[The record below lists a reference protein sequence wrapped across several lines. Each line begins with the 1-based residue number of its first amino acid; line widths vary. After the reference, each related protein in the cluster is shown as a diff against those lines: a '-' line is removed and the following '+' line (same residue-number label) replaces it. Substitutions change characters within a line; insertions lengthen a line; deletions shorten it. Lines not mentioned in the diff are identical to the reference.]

1 MPNYPLTPVFPEF
14 EEVFEWLTER
24 EIALIQFERVNDNFD
39 YFISRCQGNIN
50 LLVINKN
57 FINELLEN
65 VPPLRWMPWLDIFLI
80 DLIDCYNIKK
90 FLNSIP
96 WPYVRKWRDTKKWRL
111 IKEFKNMK
119 SALYMEPIVSKE
131 YPDYLI
137 GVFND
142 FKIKLLEEY
151 DKIMTLQ
158 EEKNRTKQKV
168 EKTLKPKPEKQWSYE
183 LKNIEYLNKTDPE
196 DEIKYFFWQV
206 WERVSNISQKNIIK
220 RYILEL
226 EKILE
231 DLEKYFSMELT
242 EGTLLELKDLE
253 KKTKELI
260 EIWKNIEKKEVEENI
275 IQNQEV
281 AENREEVVKENIYQN
296 SIYKEM
302 IDYILSGQ
310 WLHYQLSSTMNPTYK
325 NSKWDWSFS
334 MKMAR
339 PIFYQID
346 KLFSSWAFDPENF
359 SWQEIVTEM
368 MKSWEQKFEV
378 LIFLNVLKNFEKKWD
393 FIDIFP
399 YFSEAVQKF
408 SETNYYKNDKKE
420 NLAQVQLKLKEIE
433 EKYFFLKNIA

>member
-24 EIALIQFERVNDNFD
+24 EIALIQFERVNNNFD

-158 EEKNRTKQKV
+158 EEKK
-168 EKTLKPKPEKQWSYE
+168 
-183 LKNIEYLNKTDPE
+183 
-196 DEIKYFFWQV
+196 
-206 WERVSNISQKNIIK
+206 
-220 RYILEL
+220 
-226 EKILE
+226 
-231 DLEKYFSMELT
+231 
-242 EGTLLELKDLE
+242 
-253 KKTKELI
+253 
-260 EIWKNIEKKEVEENI
+260 
-275 IQNQEV
+275 
-281 AENREEVVKENIYQN
+281 
-296 SIYKEM
+296 
-302 IDYILSGQ
+302 
-310 WLHYQLSSTMNPTYK
+310 H
-325 NSKWDWSFS
+325 
-334 MKMAR
+334 
-339 PIFYQID
+339 
-346 KLFSSWAFDPENF
+346 
-359 SWQEIVTEM
+359 
-368 MKSWEQKFEV
+368 
-378 LIFLNVLKNFEKKWD
+378 
-393 FIDIFP
+393 
-399 YFSEAVQKF
+399 
-408 SETNYYKNDKKE
+408 
-420 NLAQVQLKLKEIE
+420 
-433 EKYFFLKNIA
+433 